1 MQPTINF
8 LLAGVGGQGTI
19 LASDVLVNVG
29 LAAGYQAKQAEV
41 HGMSQR
47 GGSVTSYVRW
57 GQTVY
62 SPLVGAGEVDV
73 YLAFEKVEA
82 LRNLNQ
88 LRRGALAVINMHA
101 IPPVTVTSGDQTYPD
116 DDRLRSAIAQ
126 VTDTAVYLDGQ
137 AIAEGLGNPRVEN
150 VVLLGALSALME
162 REGLIGSELLPDE
175 WIVAITERVPGKYAT
190 LNRWAFE
197 AGRLA
202 LWVVVDRAPLAAADA
217 DVRRMVIVSQIVMS
231 CYNRAVE

>member
-1 MQPTINF
+1 MREAINF

-47 GGSVTSYVRW
+47 GGSVTSFVRW
-57 GQTVY
+57 GRVVY

-73 YLAFEKVEA
+73 FLAFEKAEA

-88 LRRGALAVINMHA
+88 LRQGALALVNLAEIE
-101 IPPVTVTSGDQTYPD
+101 PVTVTSGGQTYPD
-116 DDRLRSAIAQ
+116 DDTMRQKISEVTKEVIYVDGEATAQ
-126 VTDTAVYLDGQ
+126 
-137 AIAEGLGNPRVEN
+137 GLGNVRAAN

-162 REGLIGSELLPDE
+162 REGLTGVELSAETWLNV
-175 WIVAITERVPGKYAT
+175 IIQRVPPKYVE
-190 LNRWAFE
+190 LNRQAFNT
-197 AGRLA
+197 GRET
-202 LWVVVDRAPLAAADA
+202 VIRA
-217 DVRRMVIVSQIVMS
+217 
-231 CYNRAVE
+231 N